1 MSEAVFGVAPS
12 IEVGP
17 NAAPGPVTPAGPT
30 GLAAIPGLPELEA
43 VGWCGPDGVCHVPQ
57 DVAAARAGTE
67 PAAERV
73 SRSRN
78 AAS

>member
-1 MSEAVFGVAPS
+1 MFGEASSNEVRPS
-12 IEVGP
+12 G
-17 NAAPGPVTPAGPT
+17 APGPVTPAGPI
-30 GLAAIPGLPELEA
+30 GLAAIPGLPDLEA

-57 DVAAARAGTE
+57 DVAAARAGAE